1 MQQTSPSVDAP
12 HLHGLP
18 VVGVVPRIARMGML
32 DFLGDA
38 WARHGDFFRF
48 DLGPKRM
55 VAMAHPDAIE
65 HVLVKNRANYVKG
78 RSYDSIRPLTGAGLL
93 TTEGEAWRKRRR
105 LAQPAFHRERLN
117 ELVATMV
124 DVTRSFLDHRR
135 DTSNGAP
142 FDAHDEMM
150 RLTLDVVGAT
160 LFGQRL
166 SHDTKD
172 ASAEAFG
179 TALLL
184 LTARAHSPLK
194 VPMWIPTPA
203 NRRLARALDFTDAMV
218 REIIARAHGRSG
230 AGSPT
235 LLRML
240 VESRDA
246 ETGERLTDHE
256 LRDEVVTLVLAGHE
270 TTALL
275 LSWGFTLLG
284 PRPDVVARMRSE
296 VDEVLAGRDP
306 LCDDLPKLA
315 YMGRVIDEI
324 LRIRPPIFAVAR
336 DVVGDDV
343 VMGHRVHAGE
353 IALPLL
359 YFAQQH
365 PSFWENPDSFDPD
378 RFRSDRSERN
388 GKRHHAAYAPFS
400 LGARMCIGNVFTLM
414 EAKVILAMLLQRA
427 DLELLTREPIKRRA
441 AMTVRPA
448 TPIMMRMTFREK

>member
-1 MQQTSPSVDAP
+1 MT
-12 HLHGLP
+12 HLRGLP
-18 VVGVVPRIARMGML
+18 VVGVVPKIARMGML
-32 DFLGDA
+32 DFLTDA
-38 WARHGDFFRF
+38 WAKHGDFFRF
-48 DLGPKRM
+48 DLGPRRM

-78 RSYDSIRPLTGAGLL
+78 RTYDSLRALTGGGLL
-93 TTEGEAWRKRRR
+93 TLEGETWKRRRR
-105 LAQPAFHRERLN
+105 LAQPAFHRERLDD
-117 ELVATMV
+117 LVATMV
-124 DVTRSFLDHRR
+124 DVTRSFLDQRR
-135 DTSNGAP
+135 QDGSNGAP
-142 FDAHDEMM
+142 FDAHEQMM

-166 SHDTKD
+166 SDD
-172 ASAEAFG
+172 RRDRSGEAFG

-194 VPMWIPTPA
+194 VPRWLPTPA

-218 REIIARAHGRSG
+218 REIVQRARTGSSG
-230 AGSPT
+230 ESPT
-235 LLRML
+235 LLKML
-240 VESRDA
+240 LESRDA
-246 ETGERLTDHE
+246 ETGERLGDDE
-256 LRDEVVTLVLAGHE
+256 LRDEVITLVLAGHE

-296 VDEVLAGRDP
+296 VDEVLGGRDP
-306 LCDDLPKLA
+306 RCDDLPKLA
-315 YMGRVIDEI
+315 YVGRVIDEI
-324 LRIRPPIFAVAR
+324 LRVRPPVFAVAR

-353 IALPLL
+353 TALPLL

-365 PSFWENPDSFDPD
+365 PSFWEDPGSFDPD

-400 LGARMCIGNVFTLM
+400 LGARMCIGNLFTLM
-414 EAKVILAMLLQRA
+414 EAKVILAMLLQRV
-427 DLELLTREPIKRRA
+427 DLELLTRGPIKRRS

-448 TPIMMRMTFREK
+448 TPIMMRMTFREN